1 MKIKEGRVKFVKPK
15 RMLQI
20 ISNFEKLVFYFVSLQ
35 RVWCYDKVK
44 SLVCI
49 RSMPLLQGKH
59 DIKSVLEW
67 CNRLLINYLYRNSLD
82 QWLFLENLKGGI
94 KQNCADLRLI
104 GNRNKLHSHESDVL
118 SSLFRARQYWLASY
132 TFQQPVSNIISLKT
146 GACEVMIEYLKIS
159 LCWYRRF
166 IKIFHNRINFPP
178 TFSEDLRWWKGTQ
191 VQHHW
196 NHNFKVI
203 WRLKNGFFWS
213 ALHMSTLISSY
224 IYEYWI

>member
-1 MKIKEGRVKFVKPK
+1 MPKSHNFYGISSETQAKI
-15 RMLQI
+15 
-20 ISNFEKLVFYFVSLQ
+20 
-35 RVWCYDKVK
+35 YDRKK
-44 SLVCI
+44 
-49 RSMPLLQGKH
+49 
-59 DIKSVLEW
+59 
-67 CNRLLINYLYRNSLD
+67 
-82 QWLFLENLKGGI
+82 
-94 KQNCADLRLI
+94 I

-146 GACEVMIEYLKIS
+146 GAREVLIEYLKVS

-203 WRLKNGFFWS
+203 WRLWKWRLLKCTACGHSDFFQYLWILNLDKKSLFRNLNFKFNSGFQKQ
-213 ALHMSTLISSY
+213 MMTSY
-224 IYEYWI
+224 IYAVYLLA